1 MNPTKTNFQ
10 PGDIVSTP
18 KFPGVD
24 HFGIVI
30 SDKLIA
36 HNSPANGIVLATYED
51 FSSNG
56 KIDFKRKPRNP
67 RNVMN
72 RALALTNKG
81 IEYDLFVRNC
91 EHFVTHCEN
100 ETSPNSPQLKL
111 GIALVAMLAII
122 MISK

>member
-1 MNPTKTNFQ
+1 MNVTKTNFQ

-24 HFGIVI
+24 HLGIVI

-36 HNSPANGIVLATYED
+36 HNSPTNGIVLATYEE
-51 FSSNG
+51 FSNKG
-56 KIDFKRKPRNP
+56 KIDFKRRSKNP
-67 RNVMN
+67 RIVMN

-100 ETSPNSPQLKL
+100 ETAPNSPQLKL
-111 GIALVAMLAII
+111 GLALVAMLAII
-122 MISK
+122 VVTK